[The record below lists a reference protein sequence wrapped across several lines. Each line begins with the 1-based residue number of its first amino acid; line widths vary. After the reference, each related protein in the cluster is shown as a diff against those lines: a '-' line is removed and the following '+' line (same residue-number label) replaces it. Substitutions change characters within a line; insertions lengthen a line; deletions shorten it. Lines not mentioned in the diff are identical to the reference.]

1 MSAAPVYVVT
11 STITLANAPL
21 LSPSLLRLDLF
32 FFRLFIVTCRANRKK
47 KGKIKR
53 KVFKKEEEKE
63 KEKKKENKVGRW
75 IRKWGIRYVRYSYVT
90 YYIDERIY
98 LEQEEEE

>member
-1 MSAAPVYVVT
+1 
-11 STITLANAPL
+11 
-21 LSPSLLRLDLF
+21 
-32 FFRLFIVTCRANRKK
+32 VTCRANRKK

-75 IRKWGIRYVRYSYVT
+75 IRKWGIRYVWYSYVT
-90 YYIDERIY
+90 YYIETKESISSKKKKNSSDALLLSIY
-98 LEQEEEE
+98 PLSLGSP